1 MAEQEAIRTIG
12 SRFASF
18 DAEDLSEPFDPDA
31 MELCEITNRVLV
43 ISPRP
48 ASLRSLVADLAVRCY
63 DVLLLHHADDPL
75 LQLMKGNVV
84 ILDRTADV
92 APPGLSELGQ
102 SPAISLVRTAP
113 SDPASY
119 GGHWIVWPSPIAALI
134 ARIKSL
140 AALLPEPAA
149 AVASAG
155 AGIMASGS
163 LTFKD
168 VALDPSRMTVTRGG
182 SKVDL
187 TRTEFDLLRSLLAA
201 EGRVKSRDELIGDA
215 RGENSEWGS
224 NTIDVHI
231 RSLRSKLDDDP
242 RAPRYIATVR
252 GVGYRLADG

>member
-1 MAEQEAIRTIG
+1 MAEQEAIRAIG
-12 SRFASF
+12 SRLAPY
-18 DAEDLSEPFDPDA
+18 DADDLSEPFDPEA

-84 ILDRTADV
+84 ILDRTADI

-113 SDPASY
+113 GDPAAY
-119 GGHWIVWPSPIAALI
+119 GGQWIVWPSPIAALI
-134 ARIKSL
+134 ARIKAL
-140 AALLPEPAA
+140 AAMLPEPAA
-149 AVASAG
+149 SSAG
-155 AGIMASGS
+155 AGIAASGS
-163 LTFKD
+163 LAFKD
-168 VALDPSRMTVTRGG
+168 VALDPARMTVTRGG
-182 SKVDL
+182 AKVDL